1 MQSITPVLMAGGS
14 GTRLWP
20 TSRKSYPK
28 QFATFFDEYSLFQRS
43 VLRMSKSELL
53 SFDKLLTIT
62 HSDYRFIV
70 AEQLQKLEIE
80 DSKIILEPESKNTA
94 AAILAVCSYVVKESG
109 DKILLIAPSDHVI
122 PDDFQ
127 LHSAIKAGLSHV
139 KNGKIVLFGIKP
151 TRAETGYGY
160 IELDNERGQNL
171 NSPKRFIEK
180 PTKDVAEV
188 LINSGNTF
196 WNSGIFLAKAS
207 DLLASFELY
216 NPELLNIVKL
226 ALEHGV
232 MDLDF
237 FRLDPENWNKCTNIS
252 IDYAILEKA
261 KNLKVVP
268 YEFEW
273 SDLGDWNAIW
283 ESTPKDDKGNA
294 TTENTYVFDCNN
306 TLVRSD
312 KASMTVVASGLNNVA
327 LIATH
332 DAVLAI
338 DKSKSQ
344 DVKNAVAH
352 LKKMNLKQ
360 AESHLTDYRPWGS
373 FESLAIDDRF
383 QVKRIIVEPKG
394 SLSLQS
400 HNHRS
405 EHWIVVKG
413 TARVVLDGETKLI
426 TEGQSIY
433 IPLGS
438 KHRLENP
445 GKLEMILIE
454 VQTGPYLEED
464 DIIRYEDIYKRS

>member
-207 DLLASFELY
+207 ALFAFSATKIFPLSSYQAGIRCPHQICLDIHQGSISF
-216 NPELLNIVKL
+216 I
-226 ALEHGV
+226 H
-232 MDLDF
+232 
-237 FRLDPENWNKCTNIS
+237 
-252 IDYAILEKA
+252 
-261 KNLKVVP
+261 
-268 YEFEW
+268 
-273 SDLGDWNAIW
+273 
-283 ESTPKDDKGNA
+283 
-294 TTENTYVFDCNN
+294 
-306 TLVRSD
+306 
-312 KASMTVVASGLNNVA
+312 
-327 LIATH
+327 
-332 DAVLAI
+332 
-338 DKSKSQ
+338 
-344 DVKNAVAH
+344 
-352 LKKMNLKQ
+352 
-360 AESHLTDYRPWGS
+360 
-373 FESLAIDDRF
+373 
-383 QVKRIIVEPKG
+383 
-394 SLSLQS
+394 
-400 HNHRS
+400 
-405 EHWIVVKG
+405 
-413 TARVVLDGETKLI
+413 
-426 TEGQSIY
+426 
-433 IPLGS
+433 
-438 KHRLENP
+438 
-445 GKLEMILIE
+445 
-454 VQTGPYLEED
+454 
-464 DIIRYEDIYKRS
+464 